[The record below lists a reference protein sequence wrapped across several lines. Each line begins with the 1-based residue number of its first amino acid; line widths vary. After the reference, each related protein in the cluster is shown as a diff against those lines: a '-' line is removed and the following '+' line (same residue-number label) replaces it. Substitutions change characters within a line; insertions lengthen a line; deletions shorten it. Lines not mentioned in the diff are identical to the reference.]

1 MKKITKAVI
10 CCAGMGTRFLPAT
23 KGIPKELFP
32 IIDKPNLQYIIE
44 ECIESGIKDV
54 YLITNPLKPEIKKY
68 FERNEK
74 LENHLKNY
82 QKIKELNQ
90 VKNICQLCNIHYIE
104 QLEPKGSGHAVYLA
118 KNYIKDN
125 SFAVLY
131 GDDLTIAKKP
141 VLKQLIELYEKY
153 DGNII
158 GAKEVLREEV
168 NRYGIIEFENGQK
181 IKSII
186 EKPEITSAPSNIAI
200 SGRYIFKSSIFE
212 KLEKIKLNNKEYQL
226 TDAIKELMKDEDFY
240 ACKYDGEY
248 YDIGNKI
255 GFIKAIIEIG
265 LKRDDIKEE
274 LEEYLKNKF

>member
-44 ECIESGIKDV
+44 ECVESGIKDV

-74 LENHLKNY
+74 LENHLKNH

-90 VKNICQLCNIHYIE
+90 VKNICELCNIHYIE

-118 KNYIKDN
+118 KNYIKDD

-158 GAKEVLREEV
+158 GAKEVLKEEV

-181 IKSII
+181 IKNII